1 MAKPAKDPVGMPA
14 PKPKLTAAQKKKA
27 DKELLLQ
34 EESRQA
40 REQKQEVE
48 KSVQIDQEA
57 KAKQDEN
64 DRSDFGQIFNKS
76 NQSEHNDYWLAQQA
90 LRSGNLEQLSKEQ
103 LALAEASNQQNE
115 RPSTYKSTSAK
126 AKGFLQVLMEGGG
139 LELDQSTGVQFTGEA
154 DVPEQRSPI
163 IRTDAST
170 LQNSFQ
176 YSNVSMKHQKMQTDD
191 VIKAS
196 TDVMPNYGKPWAG
209 SAEEISSVWIIL
221 IGQSATGDSAH
232 ATPVSAK
239 LRCAEIKLRWSVHLQ
254 IICLPLHGGIIK
266 LLENIQ
272 IQNLKE
278 VAAIVER
285 NPLDDLP
292 ESEPKAVEAAPVD
305 WADRQDESFLNLN
318 TMKKKKKP
326 RRKAGPN
333 IESILSEID
342 EDENVEAIDDDVVV
356 VTGAVEVPKK
366 AVKPRA
372 RKEKTVK
379 AVEVDSEAIGDNETV
394 EASNQAPVKVKKPR
408 AKKAKATDT
417 IEVGPEVDNND
428 GGSQGPVE
436 APKKVSKPR
445 ARRPKAEKF
454 VEIDSEVDNE
464 GDENDELEVPK
475 NPFSQSNQGNS
486 QVHAAKKS
494 AAKPRAAA
502 KKPHAKDDEDED
514 EDDDDVPKMTNPRPP
529 RSRAVSKA
537 VVVIDSND
545 DDDQEGQEK
554 SNKNKPAAR
563 KVATKSQKTAETVV
577 SEHIQALLDNTGTF
591 LAGRTFVVSGT
602 LPTVG
607 RINIEKLSRQYG
619 AKTSR
624 AITKATTDVV
634 LGDNPLAKQVK
645 ELKDLSPNTMDVD
658 AFIAMLTSL
667 SKDNNNLVGGDNDG
681 DGEEIEDQPPAKR
694 TKLSIDLSSSSSA
707 LV

>member
-1 MAKPAKDPVGMPA
+1 MAKPAEDSVGMPA

-57 KAKQDEN
+57 KAKEDEN
-64 DRSDFGQIFNKS
+64 DRSDVGLIFNKS
-76 NQSEHNDYWLAQQA
+76 NRSEHNDYWLAHQA
-90 LRSGNLEQLSKEQ
+90 LQSGNLEQLSKEQ
-103 LALAEASNQQNE
+103 SALAEASNQQNE
-115 RPSTYKSTSAK
+115 RSSIDHKLA
-126 AKGFLQVLMEGGG
+126 Q
-139 LELDQSTGVQFTGEA
+139 EA
-154 DVPEQRSPI
+154 DVPEQWSS
-163 IRTDAST
+163 TAKADAST
-170 LQNSFQ
+170 LQGSFQ
-176 YSNVSMKHQKMQTDD
+176 YSNVSMKYQKMQTDD

-209 SAEEISSVWIIL
+209 SAEETSHVWIIL
-221 IGQSATGDSAH
+221 IGQFGIGDSAH
-232 ATPVSAK
+232 ATAVSAK

-254 IICLPLHGGIIK
+254 TLCLPLRGGIIK

-278 VAAIVER
+278 VSAIVEK

-292 ESEPKAVEAAPVD
+292 ESETKAVEAAPVD

-318 TMKKKKKP
+318 TTKKKKKP
-326 RRKAGPN
+326 RRKAVPT
-333 IESILSEID
+333 IESILSDID
-342 EDENVEAIDDDVVV
+342 EDENVEVINDDAVVV
-356 VTGAVEVPKK
+356 AGAVEVPKK

-372 RKEKTVK
+372 RKGKAVK
-379 AVEVDSEAIGDNETV
+379 AVEVDSEAIGDDGTV
-394 EASNQAPVKVKKPR
+394 ETPNQAPVKVKKPR
-408 AKKAKATDT
+408 ARKTKTTGTTD
-417 IEVGPEVDNND
+417 VVPEAANNED
-428 GGSQGPVE
+428 IQGPIE
-436 APKKVSKPR
+436 APKKVLKPR
-445 ARRPKAEKF
+445 ASRPKAAKI
-454 VEIDSEVDNE
+454 VEIDSEVDNDD
-464 GDENDELEVPK
+464 DENDGLGVPK

-486 QVHAAKKS
+486 QVHAVKKS
-494 AAKPRAAA
+494 TAKPRAAA
-502 KKPHAKDDEDED
+502 KKPQAKDESED
-514 EDDDDVPKMTNPRPP
+514 EDDDVPNIANSRPP

-537 VVVIDSND
+537 IVVIDSDDDDD
-545 DDDQEGQEK
+545 DDDQGGQAK
-554 SNKNKPAAR
+554 SNKKKPAPR
-563 KVATKSQKTAETVV
+563 KVATKSQKTAETEVPK
-577 SEHIQALLDNTGTF
+577 HIQALLDNTGTF

-607 RINIEKLSRQYG
+607 RINTEKLSRLYG

-624 AITKATTDVV
+624 AITKATTDVI

-667 SKDNNNLVGGDNDG
+667 SKDNTNLVGGDDG
-681 DGEEIEDQPPAKR
+681 EDGEEEIEDQPPAKR
-694 TKLSIDLSSSSSA
+694 TKLGMDLSSASSA